1 MPTLPALPMHTR
13 HVKHDRR
20 RLPIVGSERRSGG
33 RIVGGGRPRNVKEGA
48 VGALGARAL
57 GKVRARL
64 GV

>member
-1 MPTLPALPMHTR
+1 MHTR

-20 RLPIVGSERRSGG
+20 RLPIVGSERRSRG

-48 VGALGARAL
+48 VGALCARAL

-64 GV
+64 GRE